1 MKWDGCSRACGGVW
15 TDFDVRLL
23 SPKGR
28 LEGEAAVLRAES
40 LGGGVLPKQLAK
52 GDFSEGLLVPTHG
65 QRAQGVCLSQN
76 LSSW

>member
-40 LGGGVLPKQLAK
+40 LGGGVLPKQLDK
-52 GDFSEGLLVPTHG
+52 GDF
-65 QRAQGVCLSQN
+65 
-76 LSSW
+76 